1 MPNYATTPQYLGQH
15 YGVVTMFNVCVVLP
29 GRNIVDLFAEL
40 GAVEVVRDAVTPPM
54 LRKIKR

>member
-1 MPNYATTPQYLGQH
+1 
-15 YGVVTMFNVCVVLP
+15 VLCCRVEILIIP
-29 GRNIVDLFAEL
+29 KASVDLFAEL